1 MLGEKKQRVRRSV
14 EERAA
19 ALDAKIQTHKEAIKA
34 LEEKKAA
41 LFRPKKK
48 RRSDAEIG
56 KAGARNGISF
66 VISLHTPG
74 TVALSHFLAI
84 D

>member
-41 LFRPKKK
+41 LFCPKKK
-48 RRSDAEIG
+48 RRSDAEIAKELIA
-56 KAGARNGISF
+56 KAKKSGMSTQEIAEKLG
-66 VISLHTPG
+66 LEME
-74 TVALSHFLAI
+74 
-84 D
+84 

>member
-34 LEEKKAA
+34 LE
-41 LFRPKKK
+41 
-48 RRSDAEIG
+48 
-56 KAGARNGISF
+56 
-66 VISLHTPG
+66 
-74 TVALSHFLAI
+74 
-84 D
+84 

>member
-14 EERAA
+14 EKRAA

-48 RRSDAEIG
+48 RRSDAEIAKELIA
-56 KAGARNGISF
+56 KAKKSGMSTQEIAEKLG
-66 VISLHTPG
+66 LEME
-74 TVALSHFLAI
+74 
-84 D
+84 

>member
-48 RRSDAEIG
+48 RRSDAEIA
-56 KAGARNGISF
+56 K
-66 VISLHTPG
+66 
-74 TVALSHFLAI
+74 
-84 D
+84 

>member
-48 RRSDAEIG
+48 RRSGDRKRTDRQSQEI
-56 KAGARNGISF
+56 RNVNSGNR
-66 VISLHTPG
+66 
-74 TVALSHFLAI
+74 
-84 D
+84 

>member
-34 LEEKKAA
+34 LESGIVPSQKEAPQ
-41 LFRPKKK
+41 RCGDRK
-48 RRSDAEIG
+48 RTDRQSQEI
-56 KAGARNGISF
+56 RNVNSGNR
-66 VISLHTPG
+66 
-74 TVALSHFLAI
+74 
-84 D
+84 